1 MTVAMTGVLA
11 IVIVTSVAV
20 SSLGILYA
28 ARTQAQNAADA
39 AALAAAVA
47 TYPPAAGGS
56 PVAVARQV
64 VAANHASLV
73 ECSCPRDGA
82 LRIRTVE
89 VVSAVDVSVP
99 LFGVIT
105 VRGSSRAEFDPRQW
119 LGR

>member
-11 IVIVTSVAV
+11 TVVLASVAV

-47 TYPPAAGGS
+47 TYPPAAGGA

-64 VAANHASLV
+64 AAANHATIV
-73 ECSCPRDGA
+73 ECSCSRDPA
-82 LRIRTVE
+82 LRVRIVE
-89 VVSAVDVSVP
+89 VVSAVDVSIP

-105 VRGSSRAEFDPRQW
+105 VRGSSRAEFDPREW